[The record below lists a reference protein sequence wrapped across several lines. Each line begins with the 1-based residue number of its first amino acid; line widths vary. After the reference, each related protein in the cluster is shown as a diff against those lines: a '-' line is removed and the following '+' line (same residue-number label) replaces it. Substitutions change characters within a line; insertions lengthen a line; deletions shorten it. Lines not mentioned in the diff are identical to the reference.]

1 MFGKESIS
9 DKTILRDVNK
19 QLAKTGMGRSR
30 ISATVRGGQVTLT
43 GQLQHERQQ
52 RPIMQTLRRVDGMR
66 SITDRITVKPPEIR

>member
-9 DKTILRDVNK
+9 DKTILRDINK

-43 GQLQHERQQ
+43 GQLLDERQR
-52 RPIMQTLRRVDGMR
+52 RPIMQTLRRVDGMKGV
-66 SITDRITVKPPEIR
+66 TDRITVKPREAR